1 MKEVKC
7 MKISK
12 GAISMGLM
20 FLASGI
26 TMLANW
32 FEVKDAIED
41 CKETYREE
49 LEAIVIEREERT
61 KAS

>member
-1 MKEVKC
+1 

-12 GAISMGLM
+12 GMISTGLM
-20 FLASGI
+20 LIAGGI

-32 FEVKDAIED
+32 LEVKEAIEE

-49 LEAIVIEREERT
+49 LEAIVIEREEHT

>member
-12 GAISMGLM
+12 GMISMGLM